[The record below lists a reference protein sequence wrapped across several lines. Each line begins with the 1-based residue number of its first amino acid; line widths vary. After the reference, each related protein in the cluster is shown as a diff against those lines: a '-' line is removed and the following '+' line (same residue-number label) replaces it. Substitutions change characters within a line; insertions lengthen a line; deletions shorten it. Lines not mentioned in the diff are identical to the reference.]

1 MQSYTLK
8 PTSAEEFFTAFIA
21 HAPKITGEPTYDDL
35 RHLRAIIYQNAASVP
50 TQRGGG
56 QHGHLGM
63 IMPALA
69 YAGISQTLWVDPP
82 EPPPQ
87 VVIANPNPTQFQ
99 ISEANRLHAEELK
112 VRREFQ
118 NLDRALTRIVVN
130 SIEPLYLKP
139 FHVQHIGLLGKT
151 TKQILT
157 LLIQT
162 YGHILPQELERNY
175 AQLAKP
181 YDATGE
187 PFQVLIERFDEAR
200 IFAADGQLP
209 ISDAQ
214 VINSG
219 IVALKNTGVLDR
231 HIDIWTDKP
240 SADRSTWIQF
250 QTFFQPRNVEY
261 QRGRREHATPQ
272 YGLAVSHTADYFQP
286 HVITPTTSD
295 DTYGSPHSNHDIL
308 MQANHAAMANMAATQ
323 TELLKQLADMQEKF
337 ATLAAATT
345 QSTSQRTRDFTP
357 VRRGGRN
364 STTTTNG
371 GGNKGPNKDP
381 KGYCWTHGYNVA
393 HGHDSKTCRTRAEG
407 HKTEATRSNNMG
419 GNQADHPTN

>member
-8 PTSAEEFFTAFIA
+8 PTTADEFFTAFIA

-35 RHLRAIIYQNAASVP
+35 RHLRAILYQNAASVP

-87 VVIANPNPTQFQ
+87 VNIANPQPTQFQ

-112 VRREFQ
+112 ARREFQ
-118 NLDRALTRIVVN
+118 NLDRALTRILVN
-130 SIEPLYLKP
+130 SIDPLYLKP

-157 LLIQT
+157 LLIRT

-200 IFAADGQLP
+200 TFAADGQLP

-240 SADRSTWIQF
+240 PADRSTWTQF
-250 QTFFQPRNVEY
+250 QTFFQPRIVEY

-272 YGLAVSHTADYFQP
+272 YGLAVSHTDDYFQP

-295 DTYGSPHSNHDIL
+295 DTYGSHTDVL

-323 TELLKQLADMQEKF
+323 TELLKQLSDMQEKF
-337 ATLAAATT
+337 ATLAAKT
-345 QSTSQRTRDFTP
+345 QKNTQRRDFTP

-364 STTTTNG
+364 TG
-371 GGNKGPNKDP
+371 KGGPNKDP
-381 KGYCWTHGYNVA
+381 NGYCWTHGYNVA
-393 HGHDSKTCRTRAEG
+393 HGHDSKTCRNRDDK